1 MDRKQIAR
9 VAHEINRAYCA
20 SLGDASQPAW
30 EDAPEWQQ
38 GSALAGV
45 DMHLA
50 KPDATPEQSHESW
63 LAQKLAEGW
72 KYGPVKDAEKKE
84 HPCCVPY
91 AELPAEQKAKDYL
104 FRSVVHALKVI
115 EPEKVLVEAPVP
127 LTPPPADAV
136 ASVIPNGHV
145 AVQYVG
151 RRPDWTDHLY
161 GTGLSFVA
169 DQVRPLPGSIARQF
183 LRHLDLFREAKI
195 EVAPPEK
202 AAQIAEVAEAPRDD
216 TAEILEAAKQKQAE
230 ELDKENQLQ
239 DLRQSVTFMEK
250 DALKEFV
257 SRNYRQKLDGRLSV
271 EAMRTQALQLID
283 QFGAV

>member
-72 KYGPVKDAEKKE
+72 KYGPVKDVEKKE

-104 FRSVVHALKVI
+104 FRGVVHALKSI

-127 LTPPPADAV
+127 LTPPPAAAV

-151 RRPDWTDHLY
+151 RRDSWSDNLY
-161 GTGLSFVA
+161 GTGLHFA
-169 DQVRPLPGSIARQF
+169 ARQVRPIPGDIARKL
-183 LRHLDLFREAKI
+183 LRHSDLFCEA
-195 EVAPPEK
+195 P
-202 AAQIAEVAEAPRDD
+202 AEVAAAQSEAAPAKVEQDD
-216 TAEILEAAKQKQAE
+216 TAQILAETAAKRDDETEALSRILDIKQQVSMM
-230 ELDKENQLQ
+230 D
-239 DLRQSVTFMEK
+239 K
-250 DALKEFV
+250 DALKDFAF
-257 SRNYRQKLDGRLSV
+257 RNWSQKLDKRESIDELRAKV
-271 EAMRTQALQLID
+271 AQAID
-283 QFGAV
+283 QFGVA

>member
-104 FRSVVHALKVI
+104 FRGVVHALKSI

-127 LTPPPADAV
+127 LTPPPAAAV

-151 RRPDWTDHLY
+151 RRPDWTDHIY

-169 DQVRPLPGSIARQF
+169 DQVRYLPGSVATQF
-183 LRHLDLFREAKI
+183 LRHVDLFREAKT
-195 EVAPPEK
+195 EVAPEK
-202 AAQIAEVAEAPRDD
+202 VAQISEVVEIPRDD
-216 TAEILEAAKQKQAE
+216 TAQILAETAAKRDDETEALSRILDIKQQVSMM
-230 ELDKENQLQ
+230 D
-239 DLRQSVTFMEK
+239 K
-250 DALKEFV
+250 DALKDFAF
-257 SRNYRQKLDGRLSV
+257 RNWSQKLDKRESIDELRAKV
-271 EAMRTQALQLID
+271 AQAID
-283 QFGAV
+283 QFGVA